1 MNDLQIFRLKTY
13 ETGVIVN
20 TFMRLSSREG
30 CKANVY
36 NGERHRE
43 GIPLCDGAR
52 GTFQHFN
59 IWTTVGRWNH
69 KLFATAHKVNMDLI
83 TKYST
88 ITVLK
93 KLTHFLNLIEQQ
105 TVNFCEQSSFEL
117 SVKISYGKIL
127 HTFDKSHQNKWM
139 RSLLY

>member
-1 MNDLQIFRLKTY
+1 MIYKYLGYKTL

-52 GTFQHFN
+52 GTFRHFN
-59 IWTTVGRWNH
+59 IWTTVGR
-69 KLFATAHKVNMDLI
+69 
-83 TKYST
+83 
-88 ITVLK
+88 
-93 KLTHFLNLIEQQ
+93 
-105 TVNFCEQSSFEL
+105 
-117 SVKISYGKIL
+117 
-127 HTFDKSHQNKWM
+127 
-139 RSLLY
+139 

>member
-1 MNDLQIFRLKTY
+1 MIYKYLGYKNL

-20 TFMRLSSREG
+20 IFMRLSSREG
-30 CKANVY
+30 CKANVN

-52 GTFQHFN
+52 GTFRHFN
-59 IWTTVGRWNH
+59 IWTTVGRWYH
-69 KLFATAHKVNMDLI
+69 KLFATAHKVNMALI

-93 KLTHFLNLIEQQ
+93 KLTHF
-105 TVNFCEQSSFEL
+105 
-117 SVKISYGKIL
+117 
-127 HTFDKSHQNKWM
+127 
-139 RSLLY
+139 

>member
-1 MNDLQIFRLKTY
+1 MLHDYILIDEWFTNIWATRLKT
-13 ETGVIVN
+13 GVISN
-20 TFMRLSSREG
+20 IFMRLCSREG

-52 GTFQHFN
+52 GTFRHFN

-69 KLFATAHKVNMDLI
+69 KLFATTHKVNMDLI
-83 TKYST
+83 SRYST
-88 ITVLK
+88 NTVLQ

-117 SVKISYGKIL
+117 SVKVSYRKIL
-127 HTFDKSHQNKWM
+127 HTFDKSHQN
-139 RSLLY
+139 